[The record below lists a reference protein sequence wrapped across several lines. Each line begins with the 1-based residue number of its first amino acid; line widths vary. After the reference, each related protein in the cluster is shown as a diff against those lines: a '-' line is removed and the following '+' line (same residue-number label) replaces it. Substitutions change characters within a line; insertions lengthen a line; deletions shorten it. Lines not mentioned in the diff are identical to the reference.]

1 LTNRLEAQGSRVG
14 SAAHVGI
21 ITRYAFL
28 NYFRARRFYV
38 MLAIVLL
45 MSALLTASVGYY
57 RPALFG
63 FAPSGSPMTADQSR
77 LVFYSFW
84 WAGFVNLIV
93 IMSAAF
99 FGGDA
104 ISGEYQNKTGY
115 FLLPNPI
122 RRSSVYVG
130 KYIAALAASVVM
142 LGLFALIALING
154 MYYFGAV
161 VPLEF
166 ALSVLY
172 ALIYLVAAMS
182 LTFLFSSAFKSSS
195 IAVLMTVILLLFV
208 FNIVDLIV
216 GTIARVEPWFSITYA
231 EGIVGRALSSG
242 IARGPGG
249 GGGGFNGPEF
259 AATVPEGL
267 AIMAVYFLVTGAVG
281 LLLFERKGFT

>member
-1 LTNRLEAQGSRVG
+1 
-14 SAAHVGI
+14 
-21 ITRYAFL
+21 
-28 NYFRARRFYV
+28 
-38 MLAIVLL
+38 
-45 MSALLTASVGYY
+45 
-57 RPALFG
+57 
-63 FAPSGSPMTADQSR
+63 MTADQSR

-231 EGIVGRALSSG
+231 EGIVGRALSSS